1 MGQVTAAIGY
11 WATGNLGNWAQVPQI
26 MWKYIPKVI
35 HSLQLHVSHQMRSYS
50 CQDHLTI
57 ELHLFFGY
65 LGIRAILE
73 KSAQTP
79 LIKYRV
85 TQKEI
90 QSLQVLI
97 SHQMRPYASVRAL
110 REFSYTCFT
119 DTRVL
124 GNLGKLGPNTQNHV
138 QGHLKSNPKFQLL
151 VSHQIRPYSS
161 IRALCGSSYACFT
174 GTRVLGQFGE
184 NGSKYPKSCTGT
196 HEKSFKV
203 FRLLFYIK

>member
-97 SHQMRPYASVRAL
+97 SHQMRPYASVRAF

-138 QGHLKSNPKFQLL
+138 QGHLKSNPK
-151 VSHQIRPYSS
+151 SS
-161 IRALCGSSYACFT
+161 APCFT
-174 GTRVLGQFGE
+174 S
-184 NGSKYPKSCTGT
+184 N
-196 HEKSFKV
+196 
-203 FRLLFYIK
+203 